1 MGLKIGYIYEKL
13 SDFSLGLVT
22 LKSAK
27 DLEKDMRKINAYSVV
42 SHVLPYMG
50 FYFPLPN
57 ASLMVF

>member
-1 MGLKIGYIYEKL
+1 MGLKTGYIYEKL

-42 SHVLPYMG
+42 S
-50 FYFPLPN
+50 
-57 ASLMVF
+57 